1 MQNPASPSPAPT
13 APTTPGVLVP
23 GAPAAGEQ
31 MLTPLTAADV
41 ATLKHRRSELSTQLI
56 SANGRRDELAKD
68 LFSSSGAAAEGIT
81 ARIVQL
87 DQRILQIE
95 SDIAVTGRLLA
106 AAPASAV
113 QESSPFADGFFPGS
127 GELAIAGGTLVLFPL
142 AIAFARLIWRRTT
155 RMSTSAPVDS
165 EVADRLAR
173 IEQAVDA
180 IAIEVERVSE
190 SQRFLTRSMVDAG
203 SVAGGGPAALGAGA
217 AAMQPIA
224 LGEEERV
231 PIPSRRR

>member
-1 MQNPASPSPAPT
+1 MQNPASPSPPPPAPS
-13 APTTPGVLVP
+13 TPGVLVP
-23 GAPAAGEQ
+23 GTPGASEQ
-31 MLTPLTAADV
+31 ILTPMTAADV
-41 ATLKHRRSELSTQLI
+41 ATLQHRRSELSTQLN

-68 LFSSSGAAAEGIT
+68 LLSSSGAAAEGIT

-95 SDIAVTGRLLA
+95 SDIAVNGRLLA

-113 QESSPFADGFFPGS
+113 QGSSPFSDAGFFPGN
-127 GELAIAGGTLVLFPL
+127 GELAIVGGTLVLFPL
-142 AIAFARLIWRRTT
+142 ALAVARLIWRRTT
-155 RMSTSAPVDS
+155 RMSSSAPVNS
-165 EVADRLAR
+165 EVADRLAH

-203 SVAGGGPAALGAGA
+203 SVAGPAALGAGA
-217 AAMQPIA
+217 APMQPIA
-224 LGEEERV
+224 LREEERV
-231 PIPSRRR
+231 PIPSRQR